1 MKPSMI
7 VYTSN
12 TGHTQE
18 YAMLLGKRTGLPV
31 YSLEEAMRK
40 TSSSDTI
47 IYLGWLMA
55 GKVQGYA
62 KATRRF
68 HVAAVCGVGMGATG
82 SQLQDL
88 RKVNALPAAIPVFT
102 LQGGF
107 DITRLRGVYKLMM
120 TVMAKTVGKGLAKK
134 ENRSPDEDEMLD
146 MLLHGSSRVSEENLA
161 AILEWYKNAQ

>member
-1 MKPSMI
+1 MKPNRI

-12 TGHTQE
+12 TGYTQQ
-18 YAMLLGKRTGLPV
+18 YAILLGKQTGLPV
-31 YSLEEAMRK
+31 YSLAEAMRK
-40 TSSSDTI
+40 PASDDPI
-47 IYLGWLMA
+47 IYMGWLMA

-62 KATRRF
+62 KAAKRF

-88 RKVNALPAAIPVFT
+88 RKSNALPAAMSVFT

-107 DITRLRGVYKLMM
+107 DLTRLRGIYKLMM
-120 TVMAKTVGKGLAKK
+120 TVMANTAGKGLAKK

-146 MLLHGSSRVSEENLA
+146 LLLHGGSRVSEENLA
-161 AILEWYKNAQ
+161 AVLAWYNHLQ

>member
-31 YSLEEAMRK
+31 YSLEEAMRNP
-40 TSSSDTI
+40 SSSDTI

-55 GKVQGYA
+55 GKVQGYRKAA
-62 KATRRF
+62 KRYSICAL
-68 HVAAVCGVGMGATG
+68 CGVGMGETG
-82 SQLQDL
+82 SQLEDV
-88 RKVNALPAAIPVFT
+88 RKANALPAGLPLFT

-107 DITRLRGVYKLMM
+107 DMTKLRGIYRFMM
-120 TVMAKTVGKGLAKK
+120 TVMAKTMGKRLAGKAD
-134 ENRSPDEDEMLD
+134 RTA
-146 MLLHGSSRVSEENLA
+146 EENCMLELLTHGGSCVREEHLKDVLA
-161 AILEWYKNAQ
+161 WYENA